1 LSISLACPLSAE
13 SDSIKHFAINIYDS
27 IADID
32 AFHWNKFIPQSNL
45 LMQSDYLHMLED
57 VQRNN
62 MRFKYAIVK
71 QENISVGVVYFQ
83 IVKFEAAQLIN
94 YFPEGNSVALRAMKK
109 VSSGILSAIDATL
122 LVSGNTFMTG
132 ENGFYFKQEIDSVT
146 RGKILRKTIREVC
159 AGDSQISAVLLSDL
173 YMPKTD
179 FDAGFLPQGFSEIT
193 VESDMSITLKPEW
206 KTFNDYMQALSSK
219 YRVRAKKV
227 YSLCKEHQVRS
238 VDMSLTDIE
247 QHQERIFALYGK
259 VMSKADF
266 KLSGLTLDYFG
277 KQKALMPDSYKLIS
291 YFKDDV
297 MIGFISAFVLGKR
310 MEVHY
315 VGMDH
320 DLCRPIH
327 LYQHM
332 MYDMI
337 ALGITAGVEKLHF
350 GRTAPEIKSTIGAV
364 PSPMYGYLK
373 HLNPMINFTLVKPYT
388 ANLKPKDY
396 TFRNPFKD

>member
-1 LSISLACPLSAE
+1 MSISLTCPPTVE
-13 SDSIKHFAINIYDS
+13 SESVKQFSVQIHDT
-27 IADID
+27 IAAVD

-45 LMQSDYLHMLED
+45 LMQADYLSMLEET
-57 VQRNN
+57 QQGN
-62 MRFKYAIVK
+62 MRFKYALVK
-71 QENISVGVVYFQ
+71 RDNLSVGVIYFQ

-94 YFPEGNSVALRAMKK
+94 YFPEGNSFTLSSLRKM
-109 VSSGILSAIDATL
+109 SSGILSVINATL

-132 ENGFYFKQEIDSVT
+132 ENGFYFKQDIDHIT
-146 RGKILRKTIREVC
+146 RGKILRKTIREIC
-159 AGDSQISAVLLSDL
+159 ALDSTVSAVLLSDL

-179 FDAGFLPQGFSEIT
+179 FDSGFLEQGFREIT
-193 VESDMSITLKPEW
+193 VESDMSIVIKPEW
-206 KTFNDYMQALSSK
+206 KSFNDYLQSLSSK

-227 YSLCKEHQVRS
+227 YSLCNENHVRTL
-238 VDMSLTDIE
+238 DMTLSDIE
-247 QHQERIFALYGK
+247 LHQDRIFDLYGK
-259 VMSKADF
+259 VMKKADF
-266 KLSGLTLDYFG
+266 KLSGLTLDYFR
-277 KQKALMPDSYKLIS
+277 KQKALMPDTYKLYA

-297 MIGFISAFVLGKR
+297 MIGFISAFILGKR

-320 DLCRPIH
+320 DICKPIH

-337 ALGITAGVEKLHF
+337 ALGISAGVDKLHF

-373 HLNPMINFTLVKPYT
+373 HLNPMVNLMLVKPYT
-388 ANLKPKDY
+388 ANLKPKQY

>member
-1 LSISLACPLSAE
+1 MKQFSVQIH
-13 SDSIKHFAINIYDS
+13 DSVATV
-27 IADID
+27 D
-32 AFHWNKFIPQSNL
+32 AFHWNKFIPHSNL
-45 LMQSDYLHMLED
+45 LMQADYLRMLEET
-57 VQRNN
+57 QLGN

-71 QENISVGVVYFQ
+71 RDNLSVGVIYFQ

-94 YFPEGNSVALRAMKK
+94 YFPEGDTFTLASLRKM
-109 VSSGILSAIDATL
+109 SSGILSAINATL

-132 ENGFYFKQEIDSVT
+132 ENGFYFKQDIDLVT
-146 RGKILRKTIREVC
+146 RGKILRKTIREIC
-159 AGDSQISAVLLSDL
+159 ALDSTVSAVLLSDL

-179 FDAGFLPQGFSEIT
+179 FDSGFLQQGFREIT
-193 VESDMSITLKPEW
+193 VESDMSIAIKSEW
-206 KTFNDYMQALSSK
+206 KSFNDYLQSLSSK

-227 YSLCKEHQVRS
+227 YSLCNENHVRTQ
-238 VDMSLTDIE
+238 DMTLADIE
-247 QHQERIFALYGK
+247 LHQDRIFELYGK
-259 VMSKADF
+259 VIKKADF
-266 KLSGLTLDYFG
+266 KLSSLTLDYFR
-277 KQKALMPDSYKLIS
+277 KQKALMPHSYKLYA

-297 MIGFISAFVLGKR
+297 MIGFISAFILGKR

-320 DLCRPIH
+320 DICKPIH

-337 ALGITAGVEKLHF
+337 ALGISAGVEKLHF

-373 HLNPMINFTLVKPYT
+373 HLNPIVNVMLVKPYT
-388 ANLKPKDY
+388 ANLKPKQY

>member
-1 LSISLACPLSAE
+1 MSISLTCPLTVE
-13 SDSIKHFAINIYDS
+13 SESVKQFSVQIHDT
-27 IADID
+27 IAAVD

-45 LMQSDYLHMLED
+45 LMQADYLSMLEET
-57 VQRNN
+57 QQGN
-62 MRFKYAIVK
+62 MRFKYALVK
-71 QENISVGVVYFQ
+71 RDNLSVGVIYFQ

-94 YFPEGNSVALRAMKK
+94 YFPEGNSFTLSSLRKM
-109 VSSGILSAIDATL
+109 SSGILSAINATL

-132 ENGFYFKQEIDSVT
+132 ENGFYFKQDIDHIT
-146 RGKILRKTIREVC
+146 RGKILRKTIREIC
-159 AGDSQISAVLLSDL
+159 ALDSTISAVLLSDL

-179 FDAGFLPQGFSEIT
+179 FDSGFLEQGFREIT
-193 VESDMSITLKPEW
+193 VESDMSIVIKPEW
-206 KTFNDYMQALSSK
+206 KSFNDYLQSLSSK

-227 YSLCKEHQVRS
+227 YSLCNENHVRTL
-238 VDMSLTDIE
+238 DMTLSDIE
-247 QHQERIFALYGK
+247 LHQDRIFDLYGK
-259 VMSKADF
+259 VMKKADF
-266 KLSGLTLDYFG
+266 KLSGLTLDYFR
-277 KQKALMPDSYKLIS
+277 KQKALMPDAYKLFA

-320 DLCRPIH
+320 DICKPIH

-337 ALGITAGVEKLHF
+337 ALGISAGVDKLHF

-373 HLNPMINFTLVKPYT
+373 HLNPMVNLMLVKPYT
-388 ANLKPKDY
+388 ANLKPKQY